1 MEVPSDLLT
10 VSVAE
15 PVLEPNRDGL
25 GWPVALSDR
34 PLSPDDTVKVLP
46 RLVTAP
52 EIRQRS
58 AG

>member
-10 VSVAE
+10 VSVTE
-15 PVLEPNRDGL
+15 PVLEPNTDGL
-25 GWPVALSDR
+25 GWPVALSDW

-52 EIRQRS
+52 ELSPRS
-58 AG
+58 VG